1 MRNKFEIIVV
11 GGGHAGSEAA
21 LVAARLGL
29 STGLVT
35 FTRSGIGQMSCNPA
49 IGGLGKSQLVKEIDA
64 MGGEMGLAIDQTGI
78 QFRTLNASK
87 GPAVRSTRAQ
97 ADRDLYKARVLKAV
111 EAEEQLT
118 VIEAAAGKLEIQ
130 SGKVRGLH
138 TECGQYIEC
147 GAIVL
152 TTGTFLKGVL
162 HTGDEQVPGGR
173 VGEKASYSLSDS
185 IQELGLQMGRMKTGT
200 PARIRR
206 STINFSIL
214 DEQPGESPIPP
225 FSFRTA
231 PFQREQI
238 SCWIT
243 ATNEKTHDLIRKSK
257 ERSPLFNGQIESAG
271 PRYCPSIED
280 KVFRFADKN
289 SHNIFLEPEGFESDI
304 VYPNGISTSLPV
316 DVQEAFVRSIEGLE
330 DCEIIQ
336 PGYAVEY
343 DYVDPREL
351 DQSLKLK
358 SLEGLYLAGQIN
370 GTSGYEEAGAQ
381 GLIAGINA
389 ARFLREQEPVTIRRD
404 QGYIGVMID
413 DLTTRG
419 VIEPYRMFTSRAEY
433 RLHLREDN
441 ADHRMTPLAREL
453 GLISD
458 SDWADFEQRW
468 EGIDQEK
475 KRLKATI
482 VKPSADN
489 LAWLSDLDTADIGD
503 GISLETLIKRP
514 EVRYQAINQKFP
526 SPTSLADRDAL
537 RVETELK
544 FQGYLKR
551 QEEDISRLKR
561 MEGVEIPKEFSFSDV
576 KGLRAEISERLEQV
590 RPQTLGQAGRV
601 YGVTP
606 AALSLVA
613 IHLKRFNPEA
623 RKKPAKKRRAA

>member
-1 MRNKFEIIVV
+1 MCIR
-11 GGGHAGSEAA
+11 
-21 LVAARLGL
+21 
-29 STGLVT
+29 
-35 FTRSGIGQMSCNPA
+35 
-49 IGGLGKSQLVKEIDA
+49 
-64 MGGEMGLAIDQTGI
+64 
-78 QFRTLNASK
+78 
-87 GPAVRSTRAQ
+87 
-97 ADRDLYKARVLKAV
+97 DR
-111 EAEEQLT
+111 
-118 VIEAAAGKLEIQ
+118 
-130 SGKVRGLH
+130 
-138 TECGQYIEC
+138 
-147 GAIVL
+147 
-152 TTGTFLKGVL
+152 
-162 HTGDEQVPGGR
+162 
-173 VGEKASYSLSDS
+173 
-185 IQELGLQMGRMKTGT
+185 
-200 PARIRR
+200 
-206 STINFSIL
+206 
-214 DEQPGESPIPP
+214 
-225 FSFRTA
+225 
-231 PFQREQI
+231 
-238 SCWIT
+238 
-243 ATNEKTHDLIRKSK
+243 
-257 ERSPLFNGQIESAG
+257 
-271 PRYCPSIED
+271 
-280 KVFRFADKN
+280 
-289 SHNIFLEPEGFESDI
+289 
-304 VYPNGISTSLPV
+304 
-316 DVQEAFVRSIEGLE
+316 
-330 DCEIIQ
+330 
-336 PGYAVEY
+336 
-343 DYVDPREL
+343 L

-613 IHLKRFNPEA
+613 IHLKRSNPEA